1 MKLLPAVVSLL
12 ALAHGSGETA
22 ETRSIRTDIVT
33 VPARPRLQSAD
44 SASRTNRTDHF
55 LAQSGAWRYEKTV
68 DKTGRTVY
76 KASVTSANLVKFEY
90 PYQGGSSATLT
101 IRTGNDGTYVSIE
114 VAKGQFNRSFQGGS
128 ARIHFDG
135 KPPITYSLT
144 AAANGRANIV
154 FFNAD
159 RKLIDQIKAAGTM
172 LIQVTFDGQAVRK
185 ILFKTAGLRWSHG

>member
-1 MKLLPAVVSLL
+1 MKLLLAVVSLL
-12 ALAHGSGETA
+12 AIVHGSGETA

-33 VPARPRLQSAD
+33 VPARPRSLSAD
-44 SASRTNRTDHF
+44 SASRPNRTDRS

-68 DKTGRTVY
+68 NKTGRTVY

-128 ARIHFDG
+128 ARIRFDG